1 MRSFLRPPLTP
12 FPGRRRAGRSIFLLS
27 YIWIPKAPYAGAQ
40 DKIRPFLNA
49 AAAGDRQSLP
59 LPFSR
64 RSQRHGS
71 SCRKPAAASPQG
83 GLCPPAGSKKGPQR
97 LLRAQGAAPAASCG
111 AVRPGNS
118 PFGKRRP
125 LLSFCSLFEDGS
137 TDWLICCTKSGI
149 RLLSPAPQ
157 VQQPAAPRAKRCTA
171 KPPPRKI

>member
-1 MRSFLRPPLTP
+1 MDPKGPIC
-12 FPGRRRAGRSIFLLS
+12 RRAGQNPALFECRRSRGSPKPPAPLFPAQ
-27 YIWIPKAPYAGAQ
+27 PKAWQ
-40 DKIRPFLNA
+40 L
-49 AAAGDRQSLP
+49 LP
-59 LPFSR
+59 
-64 RSQRHGS
+64 QACCGI
-71 SCRKPAAASPQG
+71 PAG

-97 LLRAQGAAPAASCG
+97 LLRAQRAAPAASCG

-171 KPPPRKI
+171 KPPPRKICRQAPPNHGKTPTDTPPICEN